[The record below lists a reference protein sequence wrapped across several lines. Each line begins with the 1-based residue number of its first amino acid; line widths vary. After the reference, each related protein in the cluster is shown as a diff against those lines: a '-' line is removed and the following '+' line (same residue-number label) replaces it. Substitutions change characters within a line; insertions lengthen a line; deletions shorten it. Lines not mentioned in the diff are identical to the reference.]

1 MKIIKSFIFLALIL
15 SCSDKKTENQVSE
28 FEKILGNDNVVT
40 LNFLVSNFEKDFL
53 ARQYPN
59 LNTENACR
67 QFLTELRDKKTDN
80 WMKISQKAIKKFKSS
95 DLRLEMY
102 KFPDSVWVLK
112 NSTFDKIESD
122 SLAFLE
128 TSGPYVKSR
137 FKSTNPEGIT
147 KYRFGR
153 SYGNIMHDSNFDS
166 IIKRELEIPRI
177 NFIGKYF
184 QALELIKNKSDFHR
198 EFFETKKSRGFLY
211 PESIARVMLNYDIDL
226 RDKLNRKII
235 VLEFIY

>member
-59 LNTENACR
+59 LNTENAYR
-67 QFLTELRDKKTDN
+67 QFLTE
-80 WMKISQKAIKKFKSS
+80 
-95 DLRLEMY
+95 
-102 KFPDSVWVLK
+102 
-112 NSTFDKIESD
+112 
-122 SLAFLE
+122 
-128 TSGPYVKSR
+128 
-137 FKSTNPEGIT
+137 
-147 KYRFGR
+147 
-153 SYGNIMHDSNFDS
+153 
-166 IIKRELEIPRI
+166 
-177 NFIGKYF
+177 
-184 QALELIKNKSDFHR
+184 
-198 EFFETKKSRGFLY
+198 
-211 PESIARVMLNYDIDL
+211 L